1 MLKIKRNKVIIG
13 LQSLKE
19 KEQKSSRCID
29 KLMLLSRATDKLNQ
43 HLEMGHRD
51 FDLVKELDDDEA
63 NVSLRMK
70 QPLYR
75 ALFPEWGRITA

>member
-1 MLKIKRNKVIIG
+1 
-13 LQSLKE
+13 
-19 KEQKSSRCID
+19 
-29 KLMLLSRATDKLNQ
+29 MLLSRATDKLNQ

-75 ALFPEWGRITA
+75 ALSRNGVV